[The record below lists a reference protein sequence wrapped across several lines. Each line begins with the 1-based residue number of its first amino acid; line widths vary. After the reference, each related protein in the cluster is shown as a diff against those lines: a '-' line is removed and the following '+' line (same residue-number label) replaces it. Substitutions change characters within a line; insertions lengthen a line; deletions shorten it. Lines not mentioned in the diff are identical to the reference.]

1 MLSSAVALAEVLG
14 ESSSAPTPREASPPP
29 PKPTLTPISDDN
41 ITTSTIN
48 MADYFRSKIQA
59 KAKSTSTIAARE
71 MSQPDEKT
79 DEERPSFGLGAKG
92 LFSFPSIQ
100 SSYGPLSKDR
110 VSGVTEG
117 ISDVA
122 SKSNDDQPVGEQA
135 TSGEEISDKTGE
147 ERETPSRKKKRST
160 EAQEEEADKSRKK
173 KKKRKD

>member
-1 MLSSAVALAEVLG
+1 
-14 ESSSAPTPREASPPP
+14 
-29 PKPTLTPISDDN
+29 
-41 ITTSTIN
+41 

-59 KAKSTSTIAARE
+59 KTKSTSTVAARE
-71 MSQPDEKT
+71 TSQPDEKT

-100 SSYGPLSKDR
+100 SSYGPPSKDR

-122 SKSNDDQPVGEQA
+122 SKSDDDRPVGEQA
-135 TSGEEISDKTGE
+135 TSGDEITNKSGEEIE
-147 ERETPSRKKKRST
+147 MPSKKKKRRNS
-160 EAQEEEADKSRKK
+160 EAQEEESDKSRKK